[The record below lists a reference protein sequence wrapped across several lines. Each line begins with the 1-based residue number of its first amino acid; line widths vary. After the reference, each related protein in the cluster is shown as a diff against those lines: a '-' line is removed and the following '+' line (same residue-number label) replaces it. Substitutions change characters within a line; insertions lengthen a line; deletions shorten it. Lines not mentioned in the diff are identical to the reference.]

1 MRSGKAGT
9 VSATSRPGRKGVQ
22 HLAFLS
28 LRALFAVTLLCATSK
43 EGKVDSQQYRGLC
56 LWFMPEHREFNSEPS
71 PPILLFL

>member
-28 LRALFAVTLLCATSK
+28 LRALFAVTLFCATPK
-43 EGKVDSQQYRGLC
+43 EGKVDSQQYHGLY
-56 LWFMPEHREFNSEPS
+56 LWFTPEHKEFNSES
-71 PPILLFL
+71 SLPILLFL